1 MTLGCLSKRLHGASH
16 TILDLGRNQHALA
29 LHVPIGRICI
39 PEQRE
44 EGEEVLEGVSEKAPL
59 QIDDRTRKLVE
70 SSSYL
75 AFTQNEARVVCT
87 LTGHEV
93 KPDYMDI
100 LKYLSSKKVQR
111 LLEHGPF
118 DIEVMALGSTD
129 ERAAFQCDKNAC
141 LLFVSSCLDYQ
152 RIVGVKG
159 HPPEGAPFL
168 RASGNGSTAISLDRI
183 SHR

>member
-1 MTLGCLSKRLHGASH
+1 MPQEEVAWCTTHAVLGF
-16 TILDLGRNQHALA
+16 GRNQHALA
-29 LHVPIGRICI
+29 LHVPIGRIYI

-59 QIDDRTRKLVE
+59 EIDDRTRKLVE

-75 AFTQNEARVVCT
+75 AFTQNEARVLCT

-111 LLEHGPF
+111 LLEHGTF
-118 DIEVMALGSTD
+118 DIQVMTHDRTD
-129 ERAAFQCDKNAC
+129 ER
-141 LLFVSSCLDYQ
+141 
-152 RIVGVKG
+152 
-159 HPPEGAPFL
+159 
-168 RASGNGSTAISLDRI
+168 TAV
-183 SHR
+183 